1 MKADVSMPRD
11 IIMLMA
17 ALDSNVYSLLSTLTS
32 GGRLLGLKRINLT
45 LIALAGYVSKGCW
58 LWLEMGGERNQY
70 FATRNISKLSV
81 IGGALLT
88 CSRQFEGLMMS
99 DEGHI
104 FSVL

>member
-1 MKADVSMPRD
+1 
-11 IIMLMA
+11 MLMA
-17 ALDSNVYSLLSTLTS
+17 TLDSNIYSLLSALIS
-32 GGRLLGLKRINLT
+32 GGRLLGLKRINL
-45 LIALAGYVSKGCW
+45 GYVSKGCW
-58 LWLEMGGERNQY
+58 LWLEMGGEGKQY
-70 FATRNISKLSV
+70 FATKKISKLSV